1 MQLKCDSHDMKYSK
15 FVSID
20 FGHFFF
26 MNMEQLRL
34 LVHVVSGGFTCSHGF
49 ASESLCFTYSNF
61 HPVNHR
67 GVVIWQ
73 GRLLE
78 QSRTAGILEGK
89 IIASTEEN
97 KVSSLTRWRLWG
109 NRWYGYGMM
118 KQKMFSRISS
128 NNSII
133 ISSRWWQLKCFWK
146 FWTWSLGKW
155 SNLTSIFFEW
165 VETTN

>member
-1 MQLKCDSHDMKYSK
+1 MLFLEAILVPTVLQVNHC
-15 FVSID
+15 VSP
-20 FGHFFF
+20 
-26 MNMEQLRL
+26 
-34 LVHVVSGGFTCSHGF
+34 
-49 ASESLCFTYSNF
+49 SNF

-133 ISSRWWQLKCFWK
+133 SSRWWQLKYFRKFHPDPWK
-146 FWTWSLGKW
+146 NDPIWRAYFSNGLKPPTRVSLK
-155 SNLTSIFFEW
+155 TVAHEVV
-165 VETTN
+165 VEGIDMGIDWC